1 MEKLIQ
7 EYINKFDENFPLYLV
22 MGMKEDMIIK
32 ILKKSID
39 TGVPYEPEMIEGIIY

>member
-39 TGVPYEPEMIEGIIY
+39 TGVPYEPEMIEGVIY

>member
-7 EYINKFDENFPLYLV
+7 EYISKFDENFPLYLV
-22 MGMKEDMIIK
+22 MGMKEEMIIK

-39 TGVPYEPEMIEGIIY
+39 TGVPYEPEMIEGVIY